1 MDERA
6 RGQPR
11 GLLPDLPDWLD
22 SPLAMLR
29 PFAAQP
35 IRVEDYLDKGCYV
48 VRAELPGVDP
58 EHQVQVTVASGVLT
72 IRAERQ
78 EKHEGRYRS
87 EFRYGRFSRHLPLP
101 AAADEDDIRAT
112 YRDGILEVRIGLRQH
127 EPGPARQI
135 PVNGTN

>member
-1 MDERA
+1 MNEPA
-6 RGQPR
+6 RGQAR
-11 GLLPDLPDWLD
+11 GPQPGLPDWLE

-35 IRVEDYLDKGCYV
+35 IRVEDYLDDGCYV

-58 EHQVQVTVASGVLT
+58 EQQLQVTVASGVLT

-78 EKHEGRYRS
+78 EKHEGKYRS

-101 AAADEDDIRAT
+101 AAADENDITAT
-112 YRDGILEVRIGLRQH
+112 YHDGILEVRVGLRQH
-127 EPGPARQI
+127 ESAPARQI
-135 PVNGTN
+135 PVNGTQ